1 MAKEKSESVSSDR
14 YDMLHMDNLAYMN
27 MTEQEEYLNPIHM
40 RSEGSTSD
48 SSGAQSLK
56 TNGTGAERKPRAL
69 PETPSQAERYTP
81 PPQKRNTPSPPKSVT
96 PAPPPKSITPP
107 PPKRDM
113 NLSGKLSEDN
123 GSKLLNNSS
132 SLRYPRMGNGFASLE
147 RNPGKEKVLLKQ
159 KNSAFDSG
167 VGDLENIHIDGMNQ
181 NKNYDYADYGHQY
194 EELPN
199 RKSIAKC
206 PMDNGMDSRS
216 EFYQSSGGA
225 TDIASETD
233 DTANIVNHRSD
244 KRKRVN
250 PLYDQ
255 MTQSMPSIY
264 NKTKSS
270 NDGELRKQVRCL
282 KCAIIVLFVL
292 LCAAI
297 AVSVFAVITYN
308 QSKHDPD
315 PLLTPKVQKLTSDYT
330 RLENLLSSFDDGN
343 DTMKILSDLIDKVK
357 TVESYSKTQIEALN
371 TQLASTQH
379 GVLVNL
385 QNIEDLNTNV
395 TDNIASLNMTLQ
407 LQLHNIS
414 KQEGPQ
420 GPQGVANFSQCSYYN
435 HSSEAVASDRFPSY
449 SIWLP
454 TEVDL
459 DTNIGLF
466 AFCSIEGG
474 EEDLLEIHAISPQKV
489 QYRCRCT
496 GYIGESRR
504 TCTVHVLRCPRYS

>member
-1 MAKEKSESVSSDR
+1 MAFGKK
-14 YDMLHMDNLAYMN
+14 AN
-27 MTEQEEYLNPIHM
+27 MKGLRVQTERRDSRSYL
-40 RSEGSTSD
+40 
-48 SSGAQSLK
+48 L
-56 TNGTGAERKPRAL
+56 
-69 PETPSQAERYTP
+69 TPGLS
-81 PPQKRNTPSPPKSVT
+81 KSPPHFAVS
-96 PAPPPKSITPP
+96 PSYSYAGNCS
-107 PPKRDM
+107 
-113 NLSGKLSEDN
+113 S
-123 GSKLLNNSS
+123 LNNFGNSNRNNYVGMNHSWQTSS
-132 SLRYPRMGNGFASLE
+132 FGSLAPLLPSREPRGCQSSTPVKLFH
-147 RNPGKEKVLLKQ
+147 
-159 KNSAFDSG
+159 G